1 MKPFEQRG
9 SAVLRRL
16 PANAVAA
23 EIGVLRG
30 FMSEYLLRNHPTLK
44 LFMVDSWQTAENQP
58 ERYRATGDVH
68 ANHTDPARVASHR
81 RETERKAQQHPG
93 RAIIVPVPSVEAART
108 IADAS
113 LDLVFIDA
121 DHSYEGVKADLAAWV
136 PKVKAGG
143 WIGGHDFR
151 NPAPE
156 FDFTGVDRAVNEWAS
171 AWGVV
176 VEEDSNFTWFA
187 RLQ

>member
-9 SAVLRRL
+9 SAVLKRL
-16 PANAVAA
+16 PVNAVAA

-30 FMSEYLLRNHPTLK
+30 FMSEYLLRNHPTLE
-44 LFMVDSWQTAENQP
+44 LFMVDNWQTAENQP
-58 ERYRATGDVH
+58 AHYRATGDVH
-68 ANHTDPARVASHR
+68 ANHTDPVRVASHR
-81 RETERKAQQHPG
+81 REAEGRAQQYPE
-93 RAIIVPVPSVEAART
+93 RAIIFPVPSVEAART
-108 IADAS
+108 IGDGS

-143 WIGGHDFR
+143 WIGGHDYS
-151 NPAPE
+151 NTDPAY
-156 FDFTGVDRAVNEWAS
+156 DFSGVDRAVNEWAS

-176 VEEDSNFTWFA
+176 VETDLNFTWWA
-187 RLQ
+187 RL

>member
-9 SAVLRRL
+9 SAVLKRL
-16 PANAVAA
+16 PVNAVVA

-30 FMSEYLLRNHPTLK
+30 MMSEYLLRKHPTLK
-44 LFMVDSWQTAENQP
+44 LFMVDSWQTAEHQP
-58 ERYRATGDVH
+58 DHYRATGDVH
-68 ANHTDPARVASHR
+68 ANHTDPGRVASHR
-81 RETERKAQQHPG
+81 REAEGKAKQFPG
-93 RAIIVPVPSVEAART
+93 RAIIFPVASVEAAKAIDDR
-108 IADAS
+108 S

-121 DHSYEGVKADLAAWV
+121 DHSYEGVKADLAAWA

-143 WIGGHDFR
+143 WLGGHDYK

-156 FDFTGVDRAVNEWAS
+156 FNFSGVDRAANEWAS

-176 VEEDSNFTWFA
+176 VETDLNFTWWA
-187 RLQ
+187 RL

>member
-9 SAVLRRL
+9 CAVLKRL

-30 FMSEYLLRNHPTLK
+30 MMSEYLLRNHPTLK
-44 LFMVDSWQTAENQP
+44 LFMVDSWQTAEHHP
-58 ERYRATGDVH
+58 EHYRATGDVH

-81 RETERKAQQHPG
+81 REAEGKAKHYPG
-93 RAIIVPVPSVEAART
+93 RAIILPVASVEAAQTVR
-108 IADAS
+108 DGS

-121 DHSYEGVKADLAAWV
+121 DHSYQGAKADLAAWV
-136 PKVKAGG
+136 PKVKPGG
-143 WIGGHDFR
+143 WIGGHDYR
-151 NPAPE
+151 NTDPAY
-156 FDFTGVDRAVNEWAS
+156 DFSGVDRAVNEWAS

-176 VEEDSNFTWFA
+176 VEEDANFTWWS
-187 RLQ
+187 RL